1 MKKFILQTDNSVASV
16 DYKIEYKELLNSAQ
30 FDAVMQNSGP
40 ALVIA
45 GAGTGKTR
53 TLIYRVA
60 RLIESGVDPSSI
72 LLLTFTRRAAGEMLR
87 RASTL
92 LDDRCRRVEGGTFH
106 RYCSKLLHIYADR
119 IGYPENFTIIDTS
132 DAMDTIHLL
141 RGRLDAVR
149 QTKRFPKKST
159 LYSIFSTSVNKMMPI
174 PQVLENEYPQFKKHA
189 ETIQKLFDDYGN
201 YKQTN
206 FVMDFDDLLVHT
218 RNLLRDNV
226 EVRQKVAY
234 THKHVMVDE
243 YQDTNSLQAELTE
256 LFSSVHN
263 NVMAVGDDAQS
274 IYSFRGAEPE
284 NMKQFPKR
292 FSGTKLIKLE
302 ENYRSTQRI
311 LDLANRVLSQSK
323 DTFEKNLYTNRE
335 KGELPG
341 LVKAANV
348 NDQSRFLTQ
357 MILNLRE
364 QGREL
369 SDMAVLFRNGRDSYD
384 LEVELNKKDIPFI
397 KFGGQK
403 FTEAAHVKD
412 VLAHLKIFVNPQDT
426 ISWNRAL
433 MLMDGI
439 GPKTAEQFFRWA
451 QDNDDPFK
459 PHTAPH
465 ASESYLDQLKALSE
479 LFSDL
484 KKYEGSVPDQLKT
497 VVEYYSKFCK
507 KRFDDHPKR
516 MKDLE
521 TFVDISGSYRSL
533 QHMIEEVALDPIEA
547 TAIETEAANKD
558 ESPLVLSTIH
568 SAKGLEWGTV
578 FLIQCL
584 DGIIPSG
591 YAIEDPK
598 QMEEEIRL
606 VYVAVTRAKDQLFL
620 TYPAMHQ
627 SFYGDYFTNPS
638 RFINDLPEDL
648 LEPWMLVEE
657 QDQQALEQGKDGELI
672 EDG

>member
-1 MKKFILQTDNSVASV
+1 L
-16 DYKIEYKELLNSAQ
+16 
-30 FDAVMQNSGP
+30 
-40 ALVIA
+40 
-45 GAGTGKTR
+45 
-53 TLIYRVA
+53 
-60 RLIESGVDPSSI
+60 
-72 LLLTFTRRAAGEMLR
+72 
-87 RASTL
+87 
-92 LDDRCRRVEGGTFH
+92 
-106 RYCSKLLHIYADR
+106 
-119 IGYPENFTIIDTS
+119 
-132 DAMDTIHLL
+132 
-141 RGRLDAVR
+141 
-149 QTKRFPKKST
+149 
-159 LYSIFSTSVNKMMPI
+159 
-174 PQVLENEYPQFKKHA
+174 
-189 ETIQKLFDDYGN
+189 
-201 YKQTN
+201 
-206 FVMDFDDLLVHT
+206 
-218 RNLLRDNV
+218 
-226 EVRQKVAY
+226 
-234 THKHVMVDE
+234 
-243 YQDTNSLQAELTE
+243 
-256 LFSSVHN
+256 
-263 NVMAVGDDAQS
+263 AVGDDAQS

-284 NMKQFPKR
+284 NMKQFPDR
-292 FSGTKLIKLE
+292 FKGTKLIKLE

-323 DTFEKNLYTNRE
+323 ETFEKELYTNRE
-335 KGELPG
+335 EGELPG

-412 VLAHLKIFVNPQDT
+412 VIAHLKIFVNPQDT

-439 GPKTAEQFFRWA
+439 GPKTAEQFFQWA
-451 QDNDDPFK
+451 QNSSDPFK
-459 PHTAPH
+459 PHEAPH
-465 ASESYLDQLKALSE
+465 ASDRYLEQLRALSD

-484 KKYEGSVPDQLKT
+484 KRYEGSVPDQLKT
-497 VVEYYSKFCK
+497 VVEYYSRFCK

-558 ESPLVLSTIH
+558 ESPLILSTIH

-638 RFINDLPEDL
+638 RFIEDLPETL

-657 QDQQALEQGKDGELI
+657 HEQPGIEEGGSTQYIEGE
-672 EDG
+672 